1 MRTFDSGEPLYIA
14 FWLYR
19 LDPSWRRRPASD
31 CAADREAT
39 VAAIQGAASDL
50 LIRGIYSLVGLR
62 HDADL
67 LFWVIGP
74 RLDAFQRLAAAINR
88 APLGGYL
95 EQTYNYIAVVVPSQ
109 YDPEHRPSFLKGEP
123 PKAYLSMYP
132 FVKTPEWYLLPFE
145 QRRAL
150 MAEHGRL
157 GRRYT
162 HPETGEG
169 VRTNTVHSFGLDDQE
184 FVVAFEGDDPVMLER
199 MVEDLRAT
207 EVRRYT
213 QRDTP
218 IFLARLKPLAE
229 ALADLG

>member
-1 MRTFDSGEPLYIA
+1 MQTFDPNEPLYVA

-19 LDPSWRRRPASD
+19 VDPLWRRRSGTER
-31 CAADREAT
+31 AADREAT
-39 VAAIQGAASDL
+39 ARAIQNAATDL
-50 LIRGIYSLVGLR
+50 TIRGVYSLVGLR

-67 LFWVIGP
+67 LFWIIGP
-74 RLDAFQRLAAAINR
+74 NLDAFQQLAAAINR
-88 APLGGYL
+88 SPLGGYL
-95 EQTYNYIAVVVPSQ
+95 EQAYTYVAVTVPSQ
-109 YDPEHRPSFLKGEP
+109 YDPEHRPEFLKGEP

-132 FVKTPEWYLLPFE
+132 FVKTPEWYLLPYE

-150 MAEHGRL
+150 MIEHGRL
-157 GRRYT
+157 GRRHT
-162 HPETGEG
+162 HPESGEG
-169 VRTNTVHSFGLDDQE
+169 VRTNTVHSFGLGDQE
-184 FVVAFEGDDPVMLER
+184 FVVAFEGDDPAALER
-199 MVEDLRAT
+199 MVEELRAA